1 MACPSTSLKCE
12 RRRLPRQCHV
22 RLRLTAFNAPIVE
35 AECAGP
41 ECRDLEEPARDHH
54 VLEEVDHLVL
64 VREVVV
70 ERNRCREREDGQGYG
85 DEAHTIACDQKQ
97 ATAELGCDSD
107 SEGKRRKR

>member
-1 MACPSTSLKCE
+1 MAQ
-12 RRRLPRQCHV
+12 LPRPGVEAIGCLFPGSWRV
-22 RLRLTAFNAPIVE
+22 LVE

-97 ATAELGCDSD
+97 ATAELGRDSD